1 MSIVGPRP
9 EQKPFVDE
17 FTEKHPAYPRRHLI
31 RPGLTGWW
39 QIKYEVYDLTNE
51 EIENR
56 LKDDFYYIEN
66 MSLKL
71 DIEIIIRTVWCV
83 LKGHG
88 QT

>member
-9 EQKPFVDE
+9 EQSVIVNKYAKIVPYYV
-17 FTEKHPAYPRRHLI
+17 RRLAL
-31 RPGLTGWW
+31 RPGITGWW
-39 QIKYEVYDLTNE
+39 QVNYTAHTESVA
-51 EIENR
+51 EIESR

-71 DIEIIIRTVWCV
+71 DLEIMIRTVF
-83 LKGHG
+83 LMIKGHG